1 MSSKATSRR
10 PNAPAPLSH
19 TPILPSM
26 TMKRKEKT
34 SMNEYLNWIEE
45 CEFIL
50 KEKHVSLLAKRARQ
64 PQIKD
69 AFAAATPSS
78 PKPKPKHLKFM
89 TSPTPASATAE
100 DMDGHRSSY
109 GVWLRSTPFH
119 SSIA

>member
-1 MSSKATSRR
+1 
-10 PNAPAPLSH
+10 
-19 TPILPSM
+19 
-26 TMKRKEKT
+26 
-34 SMNEYLNWIEE
+34 MNEYLNWIEE

-50 KEKHVSLLAKRARQ
+50 KEERVSLLAKRARQ

-78 PKPKPKHLKFM
+78 PKPKPKPKRLKFM

-109 GVWLRSTPFH
+109 GVWLRSTPFD